1 MTGMVRMLINVCVL
15 AVLIASSAA
24 KDIPKEL
31 RGKWK
36 VTREIPT
43 STIACWGSKEAKQL
57 IGTEIEYSA
66 DSLRWKDRL
75 TRDPQVAVSSIT
87 AEQFRLEYS
96 GGGSAGSRVTFKQ
109 LGIRSA
115 ETKMVALTHSDIE
128 PINDA
133 PELPGDTVLFKGK
146 DKIVFS
152 VCNVYFE
159 AHREHSP
166 NPRPAMKE

>member
-1 MTGMVRMLINVCVL
+1 MLINVCVF
-15 AVLIASSAA
+15 AILIASSAA
-24 KDIPKEL
+24 KDIPVEL

-36 VTREIPT
+36 VTREIST
-43 STIACWGSKEAKQL
+43 STIACWGSKEQL

-66 DSLRWKDRL
+66 DSLRWKDRVA
-75 TRDPQVAVSSIT
+75 RDPQVAVSSIT
-87 AEQFRLEYS
+87 AEQFHRDYS
-96 GGGSAGSRVTFKQ
+96 GGGAASSQVTFKQ

-115 ETKMVALTHSDIE
+115 ATTQIVLTHSDIKS
-128 PINDA
+128 INDA

-159 AHREHSP
+159 AHREHSS
-166 NPRPAMKE
+166 NRQPATKE

>member
-1 MTGMVRMLINVCVL
+1 MIIKACVF

-24 KDIPKEL
+24 KDIPVEL

-43 STIACWGSKEAKQL
+43 KTISCWGSKEAKQL

-75 TRDPQVAVSSIT
+75 AREPQVAVSSIT
-87 AEQFRLEYS
+87 AEQFHRDYS
-96 GGGSAGSRVTFKQ
+96 GGGSAGSQVTFKQ
-109 LGIRSA
+109 LGIRSTA
-115 ETKMVALTHSDIE
+115 TTLVVLTHPDVK

-133 PELPGDTVLFKGK
+133 SELPGDTVLFKGK

-159 AHREHSP
+159 AHREHRS
-166 NPRPAMKE
+166 NGQPATKE

>member
-1 MTGMVRMLINVCVL
+1 MARMLINVCVF

-24 KDIPKEL
+24 KDIPAEL
-31 RGKWK
+31 QGKWK

-43 STIACWGSKEAKQL
+43 KTISCWGSKESKQL

-66 DSLRWKDRL
+66 DSLRWKDRVA
-75 TRDPQVAVSSIT
+75 RHPQVAVSSIT
-87 AEQFRLEYS
+87 AEQFRRDYS
-96 GGGSAGSRVTFKQ
+96 GGGSAGSQVTFKQ

-115 ETKMVALTHSDIE
+115 ATTQIVLTHSDIK

-159 AHREHSP
+159 AHREHSS
-166 NPRPAMKE
+166 NRK

>member
-1 MTGMVRMLINVCVL
+1 MLINVCVF

-24 KDIPKEL
+24 KDIPAEL
-31 RGKWK
+31 QGKWK

-43 STIACWGSKEAKQL
+43 KTISCWGSKEAKQL

-66 DSLRWKDRL
+66 DSLRWKDRVA
-75 TRDPQVAVSSIT
+75 RDPQVAVSSMT
-87 AEQFRLEYS
+87 AEQFQREYS
-96 GGGSAGSRVTFKQ
+96 GGGSAGSQVTLKQ

-115 ETKMVALTHSDIE
+115 ATTLVVLTHPEIE

-133 PELPGDTVLFKGK
+133 AELPGDTVLFKGK

-159 AHREHSP
+159 AHRKRGSNHK
-166 NPRPAMKE
+166 PATKE

>member
-1 MTGMVRMLINVCVL
+1 MLINVCMF

-24 KDIPKEL
+24 KDIPTEL

-36 VTREIPT
+36 VAREIRT
-43 STIACWGSKEAKQL
+43 STISCWGSKEAKQL

-66 DSLRWKDRL
+66 DSLRWKDRVA
-75 TRDPQVAVSSIT
+75 RDPQVAVSSIT
-87 AEQFRLEYS
+87 AEQFQRDYS
-96 GGGSAGSRVTFKQ
+96 GGGSAGSQVTFKQ
-109 LGIRSA
+109 LGIRS
-115 ETKMVALTHSDIE
+115 VATALVVLSHPDIE

-133 PELPGDTVLFKGK
+133 AELPGDTVLFKGK

-159 AHREHSP
+159 AHRKRGSNHK
-166 NPRPAMKE
+166 PATKE